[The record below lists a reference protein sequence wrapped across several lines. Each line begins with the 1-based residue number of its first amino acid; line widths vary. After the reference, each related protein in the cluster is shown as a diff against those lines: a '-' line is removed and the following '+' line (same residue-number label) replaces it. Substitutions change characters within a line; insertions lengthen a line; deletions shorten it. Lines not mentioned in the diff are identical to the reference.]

1 MEQEIHYLLVELFKR
16 YAKKR
21 NFYIKSCFH
30 GNEYSYSDIEQ
41 DFYLK
46 LFNDLLKDQSKIDK
60 IQDESYFNR
69 SLQNFIIDYF
79 RKNSAENKIL
89 SFHENELFDNVIY
102 KHVISEVEVNSEL
115 IIYLSSLID
124 ACHLNEIEIEIITQH
139 YFNNVEFVVL
149 NQVFNHSNTQQK
161 TARLIERLRKEFKQ
175 IQNENPD
182 FDIVIINDLI

>member
-1 MEQEIHYLLVELFKR
+1 MEQEIHNLLVELFKR

-21 NFYIKSCFH
+21 NYYLKSCFH
-30 GNEYSYSDIEQ
+30 GDAYSISDIEQ
-41 DFYLK
+41 DFYIK
-46 LFNDLLKDQSKIDK
+46 LFNDLIKDQSKIDK

-79 RKNSAENKIL
+79 RKNSNKNRIL
-89 SFHENELFDNVIY
+89 SFRENELFDNVIY
-102 KHVISEVEVNSEL
+102 KHVILEEEISNKLTINLSQL
-115 IIYLSSLID
+115 IQNF
-124 ACHLNEIEIEIITQH
+124 NEIEIELIRQH
-139 YFNNVEFVVL
+139 YFYNVEFVVL

-182 FDIVIINDLI
+182 FDIVIINDLT